1 MTDNPLRILML
12 VAWEVEKTDH
22 DDLSKLSADIFV
34 KKEGYWF
41 LKYWPRIQDDIDVEG
56 LSRSKLLRL
65 LESRC
70 LKFYLFHALYY
81 LPRVRRHD
89 IVMCFHSQIGV
100 PLAFL
105 MALFRIR
112 KPLILFDVE
121 GIGRKTHWSYRRL
134 LNRILRHVTLLYYF
148 SSDQLSAY
156 ETNYPEILPRAKF
169 LPLGIDPRRFKAQ
182 PEGQPPED
190 FIAAVGYQNKRFR
203 DWKTLLQAYG
213 MVNTRTPLVIVGK
226 NRLTREDTEDMP
238 VPDGVRF
245 TGRVNLTQ
253 LNEIVSKSRFMILP
267 LPERHHSYGAITLL
281 GAQALGKAVIT
292 AKVSGVLD
300 YIDDGQTGMFYDP
313 GNCEDLTEKIGF
325 FLRSPKLANRIGKEA
340 ASSLH
345 EKHTEFGMGVNF
357 S

>member
-1 MTDNPLRILML
+1 
-12 VAWEVEKTDH
+12 
-22 DDLSKLSADIFV
+22 
-34 KKEGYWF
+34 
-41 LKYWPRIQDDIDVEG
+41 
-56 LSRSKLLRL
+56 
-65 LESRC
+65 
-70 LKFYLFHALYY
+70 
-81 LPRVRRHD
+81 
-89 IVMCFHSQIGV
+89 
-100 PLAFL
+100 
-105 MALFRIR
+105 
-112 KPLILFDVE
+112 
-121 GIGRKTHWSYRRL
+121 
-134 LNRILRHVTLLYYF
+134 
-148 SSDQLSAY
+148 
-156 ETNYPEILPRAKF
+156 
-169 LPLGIDPRRFKAQ
+169 
-182 PEGQPPED
+182 
-190 FIAAVGYQNKRFR
+190 
-203 DWKTLLQAYG
+203 

-357 S
+357 CVIIHLTQERSGGRMAECTNGPLKQFRLLSWRH